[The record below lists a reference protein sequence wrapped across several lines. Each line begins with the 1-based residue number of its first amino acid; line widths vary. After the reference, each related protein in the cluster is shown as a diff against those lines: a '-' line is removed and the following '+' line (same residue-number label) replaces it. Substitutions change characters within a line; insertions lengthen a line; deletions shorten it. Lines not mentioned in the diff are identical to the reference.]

1 MDALKAYD
9 VEEICGAGLYIV
21 DVVAVFAQGLG
32 GRADDGEDRCSL
44 SFPPFAS
51 KLAVGT
57 IGHERGA

>member
-32 GRADDGEDRCSL
+32 AVLMMGRIAALS
-44 SFPPFAS
+44 SFPPFA
-51 KLAVGT
+51 G
-57 IGHERGA
+57 

>member
-51 KLAVGT
+51 KLG
-57 IGHERGA
+57 